1 MDDELL
7 IKLLNDRLL
16 NDVPLIHIIKVF
28 VAITELEYESNIE
41 GFKPQQ

>member
-7 IKLLNDRLL
+7 IKLLNKNILQDI
-16 NDVPLIHIIKVF
+16 PIIHIIKVF

-41 GFKPQQ
+41 GFKS